1 MRAYGTSCTLGDA
14 PGVMGDVACDEDAEE
29 DDEVVVEVDEVDV
42 FRQKG

>member
-1 MRAYGTSCTLGDA
+1 
-14 PGVMGDVACDEDAEE
+14 MGDVACDEDAEE